1 MLFFASGQG
10 RLTVVPA
17 QINQNSNGA
26 NTIYLT
32 GAFPSASV
40 VTVAFTLPD
49 GTNTEPQLMTGDKTV
64 DYDGLTLA
72 VKEYSL
78 PKSITQVYGRVTAQ
92 FYIQN
97 GSEIL
102 ATEATNITVAKGVP
116 SLTPADPNPSIY
128 EQIVAAL
135 SSIQA
140 ELENPKR
147 ETYIGTSVPT
157 DDYSDLFVNTTD
169 DSLSYKAPDGS
180 WKPIAGGLVDDVL
193 INGVSIVVDKTA
205 NIPVDLGTDADSSN
219 PIANKAVVAALNGL
233 STNINDH
240 KNNKT
245 NPHNVTAA
253 QIGLGNVDNTSDADK
268 PVSSKQALAINAV
281 EDQLILHKDNKN
293 NPHAVTAA
301 QVGLGNVNNTSD
313 ANKPVSTAQQAA
325 LDKKIDKAG
334 GTFSG
339 NVAIQGN
346 LTVSGTTT
354 TESEKQLAVKENVI
368 VTNADKVNLQTLLS
382 GLAINKNSSATYGIM
397 YDPADDTVKFG
408 EGTLNA
414 NRKFVFKAGEGHPL
428 AIRAD
433 SSQFTDAVL
442 VKWNATTKAFEPA
455 SGTWQ
460 NLLDKIE
467 ITGIDL
473 TLGNETVL
481 YDTTNG
487 IQLSATGKI
496 TRKDGTSEQPQ
507 VDLDIPIVAGKN
519 MGATKSGNLVVFTAN
534 NQVGVG
540 TTLPAGSS
548 SEKIF
553 IKTDENYDAGGTTV
567 DIVQTTGQ
575 STTAVMSQKAVTDAI
590 TAAVNSAIAT
600 ALNTAV

>member
-64 DYDGLTLA
+64 EYNGVTLA
-72 VKEYSL
+72 VKEYTL

-97 GSEIL
+97 GTEVL
-102 ATEATNITVAKGVP
+102 TTEATNITVAKGVP
-116 SLTPADPNPSIY
+116 SLSAGAAPENIY

-135 SSIQA
+135 SSIQT
-140 ELENPKR
+140 ELTNKLDKV
-147 ETYIGTSVPT
+147 S
-157 DDYSDLFVNTTD
+157 
-169 DSLSYKAPDGS
+169 GS
-180 WKPIAGGLVDDVL
+180 TPYDMIYA
-193 INGVSIVVDKTA
+193 KTA
-205 NIPVDLGTDADSSN
+205 NGEQTM
-219 PIANKAVVAALNGL
+219 KAATEETVGQTLVER
-233 STNINDH
+233 T
-240 KNNKT
+240 
-245 NPHNVTAA
+245 
-253 QIGLGNVDNTSDADK
+253 
-268 PVSSKQALAINAV
+268 LA
-281 EDQLILHKDNKN
+281 
-293 NPHAVTAA
+293 
-301 QVGLGNVNNTSD
+301 GNVNVN
-313 ANKPVSTAQQAA
+313 AA
-325 LDKKIDKAG
+325 TEDKHAVNLKQFIDTMSAAIAE
-334 GTFSG
+334 S
-339 NVAIQGN
+339 VA
-346 LTVSGTTT
+346 T
-354 TESEKQLAVKENVI
+354 TEI
-368 VTNADKVNLQTLLS
+368 
-382 GLAINKNSSATYGIM
+382 
-397 YDPADDTVKFG
+397 
-408 EGTLNA
+408 
-414 NRKFVFKAGEGHPL
+414 
-428 AIRAD
+428 
-433 SSQFTDAVL
+433 TD
-442 VKWNATTKAFEPA
+442 
-455 SGTWQ
+455 
-460 NLLDKIE
+460 
-467 ITGIDL
+467 IDL
-473 TLGNETVL
+473 TLGDETVL

-540 TTLPAGSS
+540 ATLPAGSS
-548 SEKIF
+548 PEKIF

-567 DIVQTTGQ
+567 DIVQSTGQ